1 MSGIDEPRW
10 PSIPFAQRPV
20 PLLQRLQRVT
30 HRVEDLRD
38 LLFGDDQRWRERERI
53 PGALRGPAM
62 RCCGMQH
69 DDVKPGLI
77 TMAKRLDG
85 GMPLSGMVARAALTD
100 AAEPGALGG
109 TYADHS
115 LVCTAAHAV
124 LEVMVKENLSARAD
138 MLGRQ
143 LKEQRERGLLL
154 LVGGVHG
161 KVIRV
166 LFPLTPLTIEPA
178 VLDEG
183 LDILEHALTH
193 GTVAQA

>member
-1 MSGIDEPRW
+1 
-10 PSIPFAQRPV
+10 
-20 PLLQRLQRVT
+20 
-30 HRVEDLRD
+30 
-38 LLFGDDQRWRERERI
+38 
-53 PGALRGPAM
+53 
-62 RCCGMQH
+62 MQH
-69 DDVKPGLI
+69 DDVKPDLI

-85 GMPLSGMVARAALTD
+85 GMPLSGMVGRVALTD

-115 LVCTAAHAV
+115 LVRTAAHAV

-143 LKEQRERGLLL
+143 LKEQRKRGLLL

-161 KVIRV
+161 KVIRF
-166 LFPLTPLTIEPA
+166 LFPLTIEPA